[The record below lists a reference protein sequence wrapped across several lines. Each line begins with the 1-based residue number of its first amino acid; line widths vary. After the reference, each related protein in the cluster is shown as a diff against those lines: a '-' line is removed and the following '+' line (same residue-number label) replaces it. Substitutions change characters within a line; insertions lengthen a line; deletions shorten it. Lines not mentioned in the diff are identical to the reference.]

1 MNLELY
7 ELNNHIGSQQTPVP
21 VSGIAI
27 EAAIDPSLGIIFYH
41 DVNEIFWPQP
51 IRSLKSG
58 HVTGQG
64 SMSPTWVGRVSD
76 PGKKGFRKKCKNLDN
91 IAVPLIGSLKSK
103 WKNKQIKKY
112 E

>member
-51 IRSLKSG
+51 IISLKLG

-64 SMSPTWVGRVSD
+64 SMSPTLGGTGVW
-76 PGKKGFRKKCKNLDN
+76 PGKKWL
-91 IAVPLIGSLKSK
+91 S
-103 WKNKQIKKY
+103 
-112 E
+112 